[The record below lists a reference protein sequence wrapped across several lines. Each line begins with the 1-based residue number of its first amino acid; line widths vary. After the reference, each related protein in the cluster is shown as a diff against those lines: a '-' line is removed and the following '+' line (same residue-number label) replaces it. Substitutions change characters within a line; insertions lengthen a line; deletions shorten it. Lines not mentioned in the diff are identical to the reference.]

1 MDENELEKRLIEAAV
16 KAKTA
21 AMTFAPPRDY
31 IDMGKKL
38 GVSSTFG
45 MELREAAAKAYNEW
59 KEKNY
64 GRRSDRNDESSS

>member
-31 IDMGKKL
+31 IDIGKKL
-38 GVSSTFG
+38 GLSSTFG
-45 MELREAAAKAYNEW
+45 MELGAAQRQVYKEW
-59 KEKNY
+59 KEKHY
-64 GRRSDRNDESSS
+64 G

>member
-21 AMTFAPPRDY
+21 AMTFATPRDY
-31 IDMGKKL
+31 IDIGKKL

-45 MELREAAAKAYNEW
+45 MELGAAQRQAYNEW
-59 KEKNY
+59 KEKHH
-64 GRRSDRNDESSS
+64 G

>member
-21 AMTFAPPRDY
+21 AMTFTPPRDY
-31 IDMGKKL
+31 IDIGKKL

-45 MELREAAAKAYNEW
+45 MELGAAQRQAYNEW
-59 KEKNY
+59 KEKHH
-64 GRRSDRNDESSS
+64 D